1 MTEEQEG
8 HSFIHSLKNID
19 GAMDSDTVDYLNE
32 ILFIS
37 PDPVKVM
44 VHSFNHRF
52 LLSAYYKQT
61 KNKKEEFII

>member
-1 MTEEQEG
+1 
-8 HSFIHSLKNID
+8 
-19 GAMDSDTVDYLNE
+19 MDSDMVDYLNE